1 MADRLFELSDLL
13 EEVLVERCVEL
24 LEQTEAIREFTNYH
38 WWPEE
43 ASVMTF
49 QELCSPGFGITSPG
63 RFRRV
68 SCSGAPGAGIV

>member
-1 MADRLFELSDLL
+1 MRSLTNEAVADRLFELSDLL

-43 ASVMTF
+43 
-49 QELCSPGFGITSPG
+49 
-63 RFRRV
+63 V
-68 SCSGAPGAGIV
+68 S